1 MNMHGKRNVSQYS
14 ANFLLSL
21 VLFLNI
27 FTLSLATITM
37 HDVGVK
43 CCGDAS
49 LRE

>member
-1 MNMHGKRNVSQYS
+1 MHGKKKVSQYIVRI
-14 ANFLLSL
+14 FCYL

-27 FTLSLATITM
+27 FHLCLATITM